1 MYIEIERRFLVK
13 KIPSNILSSISI
25 QQYYIFISDS
35 FVQRIRFFNNKKCI
49 LSIKQVTSD
58 ISKYEFEYEI
68 PIEDGYKMIEIS
80 KNVPCIDKIR
90 HRIREG
96 NFIWEVDEF
105 LTDNRG
111 LIIAEIEL
119 SSPDQ
124 KFNKPEWLDKEVSDQ
139 PEYFNFNL
147 AKNPYITW

>member
-1 MYIEIERRFLVK
+1 MHIEIERRYLVK
-13 KIPSNILSSISI
+13 KIPLNILSSISI
-25 QQYYIFISDS
+25 KQYYIFISDS

-49 LSIKQVTSD
+49 LSIKQVTAD

-80 KNVPCIDKIR
+80 KNAPCIDKIR

-105 LTDNRG
+105 LADNRG

-119 SSPDQ
+119 SSTDQ
-124 KFNKPEWLDKEVSDQ
+124 KFNKPEWLDKEISDR

-147 AKNPYITW
+147 ANNPYVRW